1 MERADSRDLAQ
12 QIFGASRER
21 RALLLAAAWP
31 KAVGLELSRRTE
43 VVALE
48 GDVLRIRIPDAG
60 WRRVLLRIRPEI
72 LSRLRALAGRLA
84 PRGLSFVEGG
94 GPGRPAE
101 PGPGASPPSA
111 RATLPAPAPPERL
124 LAEAERIAD
133 PELRAAFLA
142 SAGRYLQRFRSAHDA

>member
-1 MERADSRDLAQ
+1 MEHADSRDLAQ

-31 KAVGLELSRRTE
+31 KAVGPELSRRTE

-48 GDVLRIRIPDAG
+48 GEVLRIRVPDAG
-60 WRRVLLRIRPEI
+60 WRKGLLRMRPEI
-72 LSRLRALAGRLA
+72 LARLRALVGRLA
-84 PRGLSFVEGG
+84 PRGLSLVESGG
-94 GPGRPAE
+94 RERPPEA
-101 PGPGASPPSA
+101 GPGASPPQAPSD
-111 RATLPAPAPPERL
+111 LPAPAPSDRL

-142 SAGRYLQRFRSAHDA
+142 SAGRYLQRFRSSHDA